1 MISKNGKNTLLA
13 HGFKAKAERIAV
25 DFREELDFKVHD
37 PLSAFDLAK
46 HLKITVQNPIQAGLT
61 KSEAN
66 ILMRKGSGWSG
77 LTLVNKDDQHI
88 IIYNSYES
96 PGRQQSTV
104 MHELAHVICEHA
116 LPEPKIIA
124 NQILPLRTY
133 DPVFE
138 EEANSLGGSL
148 QIPRAGLL
156 WALKRKMTVS
166 EISDHFLASEA
177 MVTFRINTTG
187 VNKQL
192 SFTKKYYA
200 R

>member
-1 MISKNGKNTLLA
+1 MSIKNGKISLLP
-13 HGFKAKAERIAV
+13 HGFKAKAERIST
-25 DFREELDFKVHD
+25 DFRKELDLKVHD

-46 HLKITVQNPIQAGLT
+46 HLEITVRNPIEAGLS
-61 KSEAN
+61 KSEGHT
-66 ILMRKGSGWSG
+66 LMRNGSGWSG
-77 LTLVNKDDQHI
+77 LTLVNEDGEHI

-104 MHELAHVICEHA
+104 MHELAHVICKHA

-124 NQILPLRTY
+124 NQILPLRSY

-138 EEANSLGGSL
+138 EEANSLGASL

-156 WALKRKMTVS
+156 WALKKKMTVS

-192 SFTKKYYA
+192 SFTKKYYVK
-200 R
+200 

>member
-1 MISKNGKNTLLA
+1 MTMKNGKTSLLP
-13 HGFKAKAERIAV
+13 HGFKARAERIAV
-25 DFREELDFKVHD
+25 DFREELDIEAYD

-46 HLKITVQNPIQAGLT
+46 HLSITVQTPIQAGLT
-61 KSEAN
+61 KSEAH
-66 ILMRKGSGWSG
+66 ILMRNGSGWSG
-77 LTLVNKDDQHI
+77 LTLVNQDGQHI
-88 IIYNSYES
+88 VIYNSYES
-96 PGRQQSTV
+96 PGRQQSTL

-116 LPEPKIIA
+116 LPEPKIAA

-133 DPVFE
+133 DPVAE
-138 EEANSLGGSL
+138 EEANFLGGTL

-156 WALKRKMTVS
+156 WALKKKMTVS

-192 SFTKKYYA
+192 SFSKKYYI